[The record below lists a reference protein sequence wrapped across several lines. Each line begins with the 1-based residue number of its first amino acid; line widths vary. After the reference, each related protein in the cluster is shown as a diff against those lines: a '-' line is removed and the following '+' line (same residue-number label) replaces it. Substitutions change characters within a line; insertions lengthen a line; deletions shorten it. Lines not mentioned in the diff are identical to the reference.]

1 MSGQKDSMTAEGIE
15 NVAQRAT
22 SNFTMAEKISDGD
35 DALQFLQQGQEAYD
49 KQEEKRVLRKIDFRM
64 TLSYAGTYGLATQ
77 ANLVGQEFSLLVTIF
92 YLGYLVAQYPAN
104 LLMQKYPT
112 GKFITISFCLWA
124 ARMGTPPT
132 ASLAHQPV
140 IFWAIAHIDARGLY
154 PYQWMFFISGVATV
168 LFGASLWWLLPDS
181 PMTAGFLSP
190 RERFIAV
197 DRLKSNKTG
206 IKNSTIKKP
215 QLIETVRDVRVWLLL
230 LGVFCHNMTN
240 SLQTTFTGIII
251 KGFGYST
258 YDAQWGQGKRLFTII
273 VLYLPGIVSTSMS
286 TPLPSPRTQRPRS
299 SLPCTSSAASRLG
312 GHHVQ
317 PALQQHCGVLQ
328 EVLTGAMFFGSY
340 CVSNIV
346 SPQVFLARESPRY
359 PTGIAVC
366 LAMYGINILVFSL
379 LYVLY
384 SRDNKQRDANDG
396 GGEVDEDMELVNGFA
411 DMTDRQNQ
419 SLRYKL

>member
-1 MSGQKDSMTAEGIE
+1 MY
-15 NVAQRAT
+15 
-22 SNFTMAEKISDGD
+22 
-35 DALQFLQQGQEAYD
+35 ALRSLPLA
-49 KQEEKRVLRKIDFRM
+49 
-64 TLSYAGTYGLATQ
+64 LSLSRHLLACLSLLLTPF
-77 ANLVGQEFSLLVTIF
+77 VGQ
-92 YLGYLVAQYPAN
+92 
-104 LLMQKYPT
+104 
-112 GKFITISFCLWA
+112 
-124 ARMGTPPT
+124 
-132 ASLAHQPV
+132 
-140 IFWAIAHIDARGLY
+140 ARGLY

-258 YDAQWGQGKRLFTII
+258 YDAVLLMIPQAIVMAVTMIVSSVFLSSKWGQGKRLFTII
-273 VLYLPGIVSTSMS
+273 VLYLPGIVSTSMLYS
-286 TPLPSPRTQRPRS
+286 IAVTPHTKAALLFAVYFLGCVASPAGIMYSLLS
-299 SLPCTSSAASRLG
+299 SNIAGYSKK
-312 GHHVQ
+312 
-317 PALQQHCGVLQ
+317 
-328 EVLTGAMFFGSY
+328 VLTGAMFFGSY

-384 SRDNKQRDANDG
+384 SRDNKQRDANDS
-396 GGEVDEDMELVNGFA
+396 GEVDEDMELVNGFA